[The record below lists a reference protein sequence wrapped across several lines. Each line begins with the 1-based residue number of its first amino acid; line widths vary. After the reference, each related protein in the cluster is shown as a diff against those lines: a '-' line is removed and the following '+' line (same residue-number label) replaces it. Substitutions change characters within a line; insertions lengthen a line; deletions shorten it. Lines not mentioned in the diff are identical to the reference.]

1 MAILCRHAATL
12 PNMRFVH
19 DLAADPAALQPARV
33 LLEAWC
39 LSQHVDPESMV
50 IIANELCTNAIRHG
64 QGSVVL
70 TASGSPDRLGL
81 GVRQEGRYEL
91 AIPVPDSSSD
101 LQITGRGLLMVD
113 ALAESWGWQLTAS
126 STFVWARLSRR

>member
-1 MAILCRHAATL
+1 
-12 PNMRFVH
+12 MRFVH
-19 DLAADPAALQPARV
+19 ELAADPAALQPARL

-39 LSQHVDPESMV
+39 LSEHVDPESIV

-64 QGSVVL
+64 QGPVVL
-70 TASGSPDRLGL
+70 TASCSRDWVGL
-81 GVRQEGRYEL
+81 GARQQGRVEL
-91 AIPVPDSSSD
+91 VMPARDSSSD
-101 LQITGRGLLMVD
+101 LQITGRGLQMVD